1 MADLTN
7 EINPELYLEP
17 AIEINR
23 EVVDPLGSLAEPVE
37 PVVYNICSSGGC

>member
-7 EINPELYLEP
+7 DMHLDVYLEP

-23 EVVDPLGSLAEPVE
+23 EVVDPLGSLTDPVE